1 MYSTNTG
8 VQQKAF
14 LQQDDDIGNTYK
26 MPSKQ
31 RETISSSQDN
41 SPTRVVGLIQ
51 CKYRQM
57 QLEHSPLY
65 STYATPWH
73 LLYPRNLRF
82 PVHML
87 SLFANNERCRRYLDH
102 SSKKHGTR
110 IKQCTY
116 WKYI

>member
-14 LQQDDDIGNTYK
+14 LQQDDDIGSIYK

-51 CKYRQM
+51 YKYRQM
-57 QLEHSPLY
+57 QLKHSPL
-65 STYATPWH
+65 STKLNVCH
-73 LLYPRNLRF
+73 
-82 PVHML
+82 PVAP
-87 SLFANNERCRRYLDH
+87 SV
-102 SSKKHGTR
+102 SKKPSISSSHV
-110 IKQCTY
+110 KSLCQ
-116 WKYI
+116 